1 MRRGIRWP
9 IIFVVTI
16 LLQVKAEAQLS
27 EHLVPYSGCLYGSSA
42 KPQPPD
48 TTYDQA
54 MYTLEGKIGRQV
66 DIAHRYHRWNDFRLT
81 FPTDYEQKW
90 SDEGRLLLINWKPP
104 GTWAEVASGQYDAMY
119 IDPTA
124 QNMAAWDRRFFLILF
139 HEPDNDVGLPGSGM
153 TTSDY
158 VDMWH
163 HVRARFDAAGAD
175 KIVWVWNMTA
185 WIGNR
190 DNWNPMYPGDTYVD
204 WIAFDPYNK
213 VCAENPGNWR
223 SFTTASQTFLDW
235 VANDFVGDR
244 TKPIMI
250 AETGC
255 GENPDPDGP
264 TKEQWFRSLP
274 AELMALP
281 QIKAFVYWNSNNECQ
296 FYVDTSPAALAGFQD
311 AVSNP
316 YLNPN
321 LTQTVP
327 PDFDLDG
334 DVDQEDFGH
343 LQVCMTGEG
352 NPQSDPAC
360 LDARLDED
368 DDVDLFD
375 FNIFQ
380 SCMSGADVSSDC

>member
-1 MRRGIRWP
+1 MGILWP
-9 IIFVVTI
+9 IIVAVTV
-16 LLQVKAEAQLS
+16 LLQGKAGAQLS

-48 TTYDQA
+48 TDYDQA

-66 DIAHRYHRWNDFRLT
+66 DIAHRYHSYMSFRST
-81 FPTDYEQKW
+81 FPTDYEQRW
-90 SDEGRLLLINWKPP
+90 SDEGRLLLINWYPP
-104 GTWAEVASGQYDAMY
+104 GTWAEAASGQYDAMY

-124 QNMAAWDRRFFLILF
+124 QNMAAWDRRFFLILS
-139 HEPDNDVGLPGSGM
+139 HEPDNNVGPPGSGM

-158 VDMWH
+158 VDMWQ

-190 DNWNPMYPGDTYVD
+190 DNWNPMYPGDYYVD
-204 WIAFDPYNK
+204 WIAFDPYNW
-213 VCAENPGNWR
+213 VCPEDPGNWR
-223 SFTTASQTFLDW
+223 SFTTTCQTFLDW
-235 VANDFVGDR
+235 VVNDFVGDR

-264 TKEQWFRSLP
+264 TKEEWFRSLP

-281 QIKAFVYWNSNNECQ
+281 QIKAFVYWNSEQGCQ
-296 FYVDTSPAALAGFQD
+296 FYVDTSPAALAGFQE
-311 AVSNP
+311 AVSHP
-316 YLNPN
+316 YLNSD

-343 LQVCMTGEG
+343 VQECFSGTGIPSPVAG
-352 NPQSDPAC
+352 CADADFNSDN
-360 LDARLDED
+360 
-368 DDVDLFD
+368 DVDLDDLNQFL
-375 FNIFQ
+375 N
-380 SCMSGADVSSDC
+380 CMNGANVPSDC